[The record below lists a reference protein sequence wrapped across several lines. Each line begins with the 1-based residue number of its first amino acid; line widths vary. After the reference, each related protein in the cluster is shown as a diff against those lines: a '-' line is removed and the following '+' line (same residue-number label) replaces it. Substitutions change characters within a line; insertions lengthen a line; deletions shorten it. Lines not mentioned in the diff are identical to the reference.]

1 MASENHDE
9 AGFEMNK
16 NKRFADLAY
25 FSLKKVDIDP
35 QKLYLRLSYFFK
47 LIPFQLT
54 QSWCFPTI
62 GRMLR
67 FCRSLTV
74 MQYNSETFVIFI
86 LFLSIF
92 SRINQQNQYKS
103 HLHKEVITST
113 IYCLRNLTYDL
124 IIYR

>member
-62 GRMLR
+62 GRMFFFFGYNTFQYIKR
-67 FCRSLTV
+67 KFCL
-74 MQYNSETFVIFI
+74 
-86 LFLSIF
+86 L
-92 SRINQQNQYKS
+92 
-103 HLHKEVITST
+103 LHMA
-113 IYCLRNLTYDL
+113 
-124 IIYR
+124 